1 MLLKKALTIA
11 AVSAIASVGYASSA
25 SAVGLSY
32 NAGSIRDAGVTNQG
46 AFSNSVND
54 KKYTTLDFND
64 GKVPQH
70 ESVNYTFS
78 DNNPSFQAYSG
89 KTGIYAD
96 HWAPSGVNGE
106 KNTSNYLA
114 VFSNASVSIQ
124 QKDNKSFNYF
134 GLDLGAL
141 SGGNTLQFFNGAKS
155 VATFT
160 YDMLNKMAPV
170 AASQHGGQHNGFFEF
185 FSEMT
190 DGSDNFNKIVLS
202 QDGGGGFESD
212 NHTFRIGTG
221 KYVKGATSVPEP
233 GLILGLSAVGGMLIR
248 KRKQHS
254 EA

>member
-11 AVSAIASVGYASSA
+11 ALSAITSIGYASSA
-25 SAVGLSY
+25 SAIGLSY
-32 NAGSIRDAGVTNQG
+32 NPGSIRTPGVTNEG

-54 KKYTTLDFND
+54 KRYTTLDFND
-64 GKVPQH
+64 GKVPQN
-70 ESVNYTFS
+70 ESVKYTFS
-78 DNNPSFQAYSG
+78 NNSPSFQAYSG

-114 VFSNASVSIQ
+114 VFSNASVDIQ
-124 QKDNKSFNYF
+124 QKDNKDFNYF

-141 SGGNTLQFFNGAKS
+141 SGGNTLEFFSGAKS
-155 VATFT
+155 VAKFT
-160 YDMLNKMAPV
+160 YEMLNQMAPV
-170 AASQHGGQHNGFFEF
+170 AAAQHGGQHNGFFEF

-202 QDGGGGFESD
+202 QTTAGGFETD
-212 NHTFRIGTG
+212 NHTFKVGTG

-233 GLILGLSAVGGMLIR
+233 GLILGLTAVGGMLIR
-248 KRKQHS
+248 KRKQKV